1 MELSDYVRTLRRRW
15 RLIVAVTLF
24 AYAVTVLLTVLA
36 PREYRS
42 ETQLFISTSG
52 TNSLSELAQG
62 GSFAQ
67 RQVTTY
73 ALLVTEPVVLAP
85 VLEDLGLD
93 ETPGELASRV
103 SARVVP
109 DSVLI
114 EIAVLDRVPAQA
126 RDIADAVGLNV
137 TEAVQELERV
147 DATSQSPVKATV
159 VRPAALP
166 TRPDSPDP
174 LFNLALATLLGP
186 LVGLGVA
193 LLRDILDTRVR
204 VEADVRRV
212 TSRPTIGAIPFDKD
226 ASTHPLLPE
235 IEAFSPRAES
245 FRALRTNLLY
255 VNPDHQPKSLLVTST
270 VPGEGKT
277 TTTANLALILA
288 ASGSSVCLVEGDLRR
303 PKLLDYLG
311 LENAA
316 GLTDVL
322 VKRAALEDVLQPVMP
337 GLSALGCGP
346 PPPNPAEML
355 GSDAMRTLLDEL
367 ESQFDYVVI
376 DTPPLVPVTDAALLS
391 TITDGVLVV
400 VGAGIVRRDQL
411 DTALQS
417 LDRID
422 ATVLGIVLNR
432 LPAKGQAA
440 YYYSNDEYAAHRGQ
454 GARSRA
460 KEARSRARRNL
471 SGVSLQELETGPEA
485 AGRS

>member
-1 MELSDYVRTLRRRW
+1 MRTLRRRW
-15 RLIVAVTLF
+15 RLILAVTLV
-24 AYAVTVLLTVLA
+24 AYAVAALVTYLA

-52 TNSLSELAQG
+52 TNNLSELAQG
-62 GSFAQ
+62 GTFAQ

-85 VLEDLGLD
+85 VVDELDLA
-93 ETPGELASRV
+93 ESPGALATRID
-103 SARVVP
+103 ARVVP

-114 EIAVLDRVPAQA
+114 EIAVEDRVPERA
-126 RDIADAVGLNV
+126 RDIADAVGLQV
-137 TEAVQELERV
+137 TEAVQDLERV
-147 DATSQSPVKATV
+147 ESGTRSPVKATV
-159 VRPAALP
+159 VRPASVP
-166 TRPDSPDP
+166 TNPVRPDP
-174 LFNLALATLLGP
+174 LLNLALATLLGP
-186 LVGLGVA
+186 LIGLGLA

-212 TSRPTIGAIPFDKD
+212 TTQPTIGAIPFDRD
-226 ASTHPLLPE
+226 ASAHPLLPE
-235 IEAFSPRAES
+235 IDVFSPRAEA

-288 ASGSSVCLVEGDLRR
+288 SSGSSVCLVEGDLRR

-316 GLTDVL
+316 GLSDVL
-322 VKRAALEDVLQPVMP
+322 VKRAELDDVLQPVVP

-355 GSDAMRTLLDEL
+355 GSEAMRTLLHQL

-376 DTPPLVPVTDAALLS
+376 DTPPLVPVTDAAVLS
-391 TITDGVLVV
+391 TITDGALVV

-411 DTALQS
+411 DTALQT

-432 LPAKGQAA
+432 LPQKGQAA
-440 YYYSNDEYAAHRGQ
+440 YYYYAHDDHAAQRAQ
-454 GARSRA
+454 GARTRA
-460 KEARSRARRNL
+460 KEARSRARRGGPTG
-471 SGVSLQELETGPEA
+471 SPQGLERASE
-485 AGRS
+485 GR